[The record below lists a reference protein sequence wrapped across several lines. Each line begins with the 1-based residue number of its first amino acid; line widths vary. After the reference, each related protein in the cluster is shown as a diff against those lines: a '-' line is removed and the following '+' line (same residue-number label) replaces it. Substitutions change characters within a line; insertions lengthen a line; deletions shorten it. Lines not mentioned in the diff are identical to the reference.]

1 MAIDS
6 FAPTAAVEL
15 QATNVSS
22 SVALPTTGSPTVA
35 IVTNLGQRAA
45 FVALGDDTVEA
56 LQYGSMAVLPGSPV
70 TLTIGANTNLAA
82 ITLSG
87 VAGLNIAVGT

>member
-6 FAPTAAVEL
+6 FAPTDAVEL
-15 QATNVSS
+15 QAANVSS
-22 SVALPTTGSPTVA
+22 SVELPTTGSPTVA
-35 IVTNLGQRAA
+35 IVTNLGQRVV

-56 LQYGSMAVLPGSPV
+56 LQYGSMAVLPGSSV
-70 TLTIGANTNLAA
+70 ALTIGTNTNLAA